1 MRNIKAVFIKQFKSF
16 FKNPSLYGTPASFLV
31 IPFLMLMLT
40 DAGDARAIIVSQFV
54 LMFAG
59 ISMIGNA
66 SFIIAED
73 RSTMNLRFMGMAGV
87 KPWQY
92 LLATAGVFLLVSL
105 GVLFLF
111 GLMAGFSG
119 EVMLNFLI
127 LCMLGI
133 VCSILLGMTL
143 SLSKLAPFTMI
154 VALVL
159 GVGPIFAV
167 ANETLAN
174 IFNFTFVQQMNI
186 FIRQAGGAII
196 QMPDGTIEALE
207 GVATIPDG
215 GIQIMAINLAV
226 LLMLFIITNVRNGLD
241 GEKSTKRKSAKN

>member
-1 MRNIKAVFIKQFKSF
+1 MRNIKAIFTKQLKSF
-16 FKNPSLYGTPASFLV
+16 FKNPSLFGTPASFLL

-66 SFIIAED
+66 SYIITED

-92 LLATAGVFLLVSL
+92 LIATSGVFLMVSL
-105 GVLFLF
+105 GVLYLF

-119 EVMLNFLI
+119 EVMINFLI

-133 VCSILLGMTL
+133 VCSILLGTTL
-143 SLSKLAPFTMI
+143 GLSKFAPFTMI
-154 VALVL
+154 IALVL
-159 GVGPIFAV
+159 GIGPIFAV
-167 ANETLAN
+167 ANEALAN
-174 IFNFTFVQQMNI
+174 MFRFTFVQQMNI
-186 FIRQAGGAII
+186 FIRQTGGTILE
-196 QMPDGTIEALE
+196 MPDGTVQVIE
-207 GVATIPDG
+207 GVAAIPEG
-215 GIQIMAINLAV
+215 MLQIMAINVAV
-226 LLMLFIITNVRNGLD
+226 LLVLFIVTNLRNGLD
-241 GEKSTKRKSAKN
+241 GERLAKKRG

>member
-1 MRNIKAVFIKQFKSF
+1 MRNIKAIFIKQLKSF
-16 FKNPSLYGTPASFLV
+16 FKNPSLFGTPVSFLL

-66 SFIIAED
+66 SYIITED

-92 LLATAGVFLLVSL
+92 LIATSGVFLLVSL
-105 GVLFLF
+105 GVLYLF

-119 EVMLNFLI
+119 AVMINFLI

-133 VCSILLGMTL
+133 VCSILLGTTL
-143 SLSKLAPFTMI
+143 GLSKLAPFTMI
-154 VALVL
+154 IALVL
-159 GVGPIFAV
+159 GIGPIFAV
-167 ANETLAN
+167 ANEALAN
-174 IFNFTFVQQMNI
+174 MFRFTFVQQMNI
-186 FIRQAGGAII
+186 FIRQTGGTILE
-196 QMPDGTIEALE
+196 MPDGTVQVIEGTAAIPE
-207 GVATIPDG
+207 GML
-215 GIQIMAINLAV
+215 QIMAINVAV
-226 LLMLFIITNVRNGLD
+226 LLVLFIVTNLRNGLD
-241 GEKSTKRKSAKN
+241 GERLAKKKG

>member
-1 MRNIKAVFIKQFKSF
+1 MRNIKAIFIKQFKSF
-16 FKNPSLYGTPASFLV
+16 FKNPSLFGTPASFLI
-31 IPFLMLMLT
+31 IPFLILMLT
-40 DAGDARAIIVSQFV
+40 PGSEDARAIIVSQFV

-66 SFIIAED
+66 SFVIGED

-87 KPWQY
+87 KPYQY
-92 LLATAGVFLLVSL
+92 LLATAAVFLLVSF
-105 GVLFLF
+105 GVLYLF

-133 VCSILLGMTL
+133 VCSILLGVTL
-143 SLSKLAPFTMI
+143 GLSKLAPFTMI

-186 FIRQAGGAII
+186 FIRQTGGTII
-196 QMPDGTIEALE
+196 EMPDGTIEALE
-207 GVATIPDG
+207 GISAIPEG
-215 GIQIMAINLAV
+215 ALQIIAINVAV
-226 LLMLFIITNVRNGLD
+226 LLVLFFVTNARNGLD
-241 GEKSTKRKSAKN
+241 GEKLAKRKN

>member
-1 MRNIKAVFIKQFKSF
+1 MRNIKAIFIKQFKSF
-16 FKNPSLYGTPASFLV
+16 FKNPSLYITPAAFLL
-31 IPFLMLMLT
+31 IPFLILWLT
-40 DAGDARAIIVSQFV
+40 PDAGDARAIIVSQFV

-66 SFIIAED
+66 SLIITED

-92 LLATAGVFLLVSL
+92 LLATSGVFLLVSL
-105 GVLFLF
+105 GVLYLF
-111 GLMAGFSG
+111 GLMAGFYG
-119 EVMLNFLI
+119 EFMLNFMI
-127 LCMLGI
+127 LGMLGI
-133 VCSILLGMTL
+133 VCSILLGTTL
-143 SLSKLAPFTMI
+143 GLSKLAPFTMI

-186 FIRQAGGAII
+186 FIRQTGGAIV

-207 GVATIPDG
+207 GTATIPEG
-215 GIQIMAINLAV
+215 AIPIMLINVAV
-226 LLMLFIITNVRNGLD
+226 LILLFIITNARNGLD
-241 GEKSTKRKSAKN
+241 GEKVAKRK